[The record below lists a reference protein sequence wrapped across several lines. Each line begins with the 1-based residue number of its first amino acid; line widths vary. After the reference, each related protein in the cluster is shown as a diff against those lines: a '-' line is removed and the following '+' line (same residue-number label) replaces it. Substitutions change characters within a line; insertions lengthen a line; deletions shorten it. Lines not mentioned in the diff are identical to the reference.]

1 MPETLRAVS
10 DLGFTELTP
19 IQAKILPHTLASQDA
34 IGQAQTGT
42 GKTATFLLTIME
54 ALLKRPFGKSEER
67 YSAPRAS
74 SMCPKMYNNVH
85 SPTEHPLEAIL
96 RTPRSHRLGAN
107 NIKMSLL
114 IQSIKRPK
122 FYCVLT
128 FKAFLSTFELKLFR
142 KSLYKAI

>member
-67 YSAPRAS
+67 YLGEPRAVVMAPTRELAQQIFDDCIALTKYTS
-74 SMCPKMYNNVH
+74 LHSVCIMGSTNYETQQNVK
-85 SPTEHPLEAIL
+85 
-96 RTPRSHRLGAN
+96 TPAVGYVVT
-107 NIKMSLL
+107 LL
-114 IQSIKRPK
+114 
-122 FYCVLT
+122 T
-128 FKAFLSTFELKLFR
+128 
-142 KSLYKAI
+142 